1 MSMSLLS
8 DLTLA
13 DLEITK
19 DLTYFCVILHSM
31 SKENE
36 NTRSKSR
43 AKSATN
49 RKARGNMKTKNVEV
63 KKDDFEKLLSQMIKD
78 KK

>member
-1 MSMSLLS
+1 
-8 DLTLA
+8 
-13 DLEITK
+13 
-19 DLTYFCVILHSM
+19 M

-43 AKSATN
+43 AKPATN

-63 KKDDFEKLLSQMIKD
+63 KKDDFDKLLSQMIKD

>member
-1 MSMSLLS
+1 MNLLL
-8 DLTLA
+8 DLTHA
-13 DLEITK
+13 GLEITK
-19 DLTYFCVILHSM
+19 ELIYFCAILHSM

-63 KKDDFEKLLSQMIKD
+63 KKEDFDKLLLQMIKN